1 MQQPDLTSQVTAATA
16 ADRTRVVD
24 SLVAAFAGDPVLR
37 HLFPDDGS
45 YPQHA
50 GAFFGLLFDRRV
62 PHGTVWT
69 IGGGDAVAM
78 WQQPDAVDVADDTD
92 VLATLLPTDA
102 LERMRR
108 YDLAVRAALPAT
120 PFWYLGVLGTH
131 PKRTRQGLGRA
142 VMRVGLRRA
151 AADGV
156 PAILETSN
164 PDNVEMYRRAGWQV
178 TRQMAADPLTIW
190 IMEHSG
196 AD

>member
-1 MQQPDLTSQVTAATA
+1 MAPPTLPQVTAATA

-24 SLVAAFAGDPVLR
+24 SLVAAFIDDPVLR
-37 HLFPDDGS
+37 HLFPDHAS
-45 YPQHA
+45 YPTYA

-69 IGGGDAVAM
+69 IGGGAAVAM
-78 WQQPDAVDVADDTD
+78 WQRPDAADNDDTEILAPLLPAD
-92 VLATLLPTDA
+92 VL
-102 LERMRR
+102 ERVRR
-108 YDLAVRAALPAT
+108 YDLAVHAALPAT

-131 PKRTRQGLGRA
+131 PERTRQGWGRA
-142 VMRVGLRRA
+142 VMRVGLSRA